1 MRSVTVDCCMGLNL
15 LSCTATWLGVRVG
28 VGVGIVGVGVRV
40 GVGVE
45 IEIEIGVGVGFKS
58 CTATS
63 PYRRPLSAAR
73 GTPTTKRP
81 HAEPRATWLGLG
93 FGFGL
98 GLGLAPPPSL
108 VREGRSAAC
117 GQRRA
122 GHGGQAA
129 LGGPRWAG
137 LGLGRLA
144 DLVAQVELGVGIDG
158 VV

>member
-28 VGVGIVGVGVRV
+28 VGVGIVGVGVGV

-45 IEIEIGVGVGFKS
+45 IGVGVGVGFKS

-81 HAEPRATWLGLG
+81 HAEPRATWLGFG
-93 FGFGL
+93 FGFGF
-98 GLGLAPPPSL
+98 GFGLAPPPSL
-108 VREGRSAAC
+108 VHEGRGAAC
-117 GQRRA
+117 RQRWA

-137 LGLGRLA
+137 LGLGWLA

>member
-1 MRSVTVDCCMGLNL
+1 MVSLLMRSVTVDCCMGLNL

-28 VGVGIVGVGVRV
+28 VGVGIVGVGVGV

-45 IEIEIGVGVGFKS
+45 IGVGVGVGFKS

-108 VREGRSAAC
+108 VREGLAA
-117 GQRRA
+117 RRA
-122 GHGGQAA
+122 GSGGRAA
-129 LGGPRWAG
+129 AGRQLWAG
-137 LGLGRLA
+137 RGGR
-144 DLVAQVELGVGIDG
+144 G
-158 VV
+158 